1 MREVVCDDVIKL
13 FAPGSFPANLHSAC
27 RVEVCGRIVTAPC
40 FRVILPDSDES
51 CVPISI
57 GSIEFNDGRSF
68 RCVDVTRTVVI
79 SESRQSRP
87 SVPSHYRC
95 IVITAT
101 IYFLYTRIS
110 RIYFITFAR
119 PTSVP
124 SAI

>member
-1 MREVVCDDVIKL
+1 MSHKKFCRVFECAKL
-13 FAPGSFPANLHSAC
+13 CAMTSSNFSRPVHFPHSAC
-27 RVEVCGRIVTAPC
+27 RVEVCGRIVAAPC

-101 IYFLYTRIS
+101 IYIRAFHVYIS
-110 RIYFITFAR
+110 
-119 PTSVP
+119 
-124 SAI
+124 